1 MHCTGRRC
9 FRSTHIPTWLYT
21 SEMKYKPR
29 KVFHICNWRGG
40 GGREKGNI
48 FLFTLATVLL
58 SCFYAIRGSAKD
70 LGHEYLNCL
79 RYLYLVFLM
88 YLLYLMWVLFN
99 FKAAFSNRA
108 IGRLLEICLFA
119 YLLSQYFC
127 CFENIWNRHLRL
139 FAWRVVQ

>member
-1 MHCTGRRC
+1 MQLAG
-9 FRSTHIPTWLYT
+9 
-21 SEMKYKPR
+21 
-29 KVFHICNWRGG
+29 RGG
-40 GGREKGNI
+40 EKGNI

-79 RYLYLVFLM
+79 RYLFLVFLM
-88 YLLYLMWVLFN
+88 YFLYLMWVLFN